1 MKIILNQELH
11 KLKKGVVVDLDRV
24 NYQDQVYWNKRIK
37 DSKIDNCVSILD
49 ESDQNKE
56 LKPKKRR
63 RNKQ

>member
-11 KLKKGVVVDLDRV
+11 KLKKGSVVDLDRV

-49 ESDQNKE
+49 ESDQKKE

-63 RNKQ
+63 RNEQ